1 MTKRVDRGFTLL
13 EVMVAVTIIGVGI
26 TAVFAAQAGALASV
40 HYARNV
46 SEATGL
52 ARCKMSEVEELL
64 AREGLKDND
73 IAESGPCCGGEDD
86 SVVTCT
92 WRIERPELPEA
103 KFGELNLDSGLDLAG
118 GSNPISGG
126 SALGVLGLMGGSQ
139 GGLKVDQGGISDVAE
154 SLAGDIG
161 GATDTFTSMAM
172 GIVYPDL
179 QQLFQTGTRK
189 VTVSA
194 VWSEGDKTRS
204 VDIVLWVANGRAAG
218 LIAALPGEGVDP
230 DDLAS
235 GSESGSTG
243 SGGSKT
249 PSGGN
254 PAGGMGNLFAPK
266 APRK

>member
-1 MTKRVDRGFTLL
+1 MTKRVVRGFTLL

-64 AREGLKDND
+64 SREGLKEND
-73 IAESGPCCGGEDD
+73 IAESGPCCAGEDD
-86 SVVTCT
+86 SLVTCT

-118 GSNPISGG
+118 GANPISGG
-126 SALGVLGLMGGSQ
+126 SALGALGLLGGNQ
-139 GGLKVDQGGISDVAE
+139 GLKVDQGGISDVAQ

-194 VWSEGDKTRS
+194 NWSEGDKTRS
-204 VDIVLWVANGRAAG
+204 VEIVLWVANGRAAG
-218 LIAALPGEGVDP
+218 LVAALPGEGVDP
-230 DDLAS
+230 EDLAS
-235 GSESGSTG
+235 GSETTSTG
-243 SGGSKT
+243 SGGTKT
-249 PSGGN
+249 QNGAN
-254 PAGGMGNLFAPK
+254 PAGGMGNLFSPK